1 MPEPL
6 KTRKTSKAAQ
16 TRERIISAYLDLIP
30 EKKWDKIS
38 VKDLCAKSDI
48 TRGTFYQYFN
58 DIYDLM
64 QHIQDTLIQEL
75 IQMYGAIPHKH
86 PSVPMTS
93 QIFEEKF
100 NCMPPDE
107 LLCWFEFCKK
117 NKKPMAVL
125 LDPKNGDSY
134 FVKKIKALI
143 KDQINEMMDRDGM
156 PHDGLRDHFL
166 KIFIELHFLSART
179 WLDAKDGEFLSVNEI
194 INLLN
199 TMRVGANYLHYKQAT
214 VRDFNVPVKYSDADF
229 NDESDL

>member
-1 MPEPL
+1 MSEAS

-38 VKDLCAKSDI
+38 VKDLCARSDI

-64 QHIQDTLIQEL
+64 QHIQDTLMQEL
-75 IQMYGAIPHKH
+75 IRMYGSIQQTPQGAP
-86 PSVPMTS
+86 VTA
-93 QIFEEKF
+93 QFFDERF
-100 NCMPPDE
+100 NCQPPQE
-107 LLCWFEFCKK
+107 LICWFEFCKK

-134 FVKKIKALI
+134 FVKKIKALLH
-143 KDQINEMMDRDGM
+143 DQINDMMDRDGM
-156 PHDGLRDHFL
+156 PHDSLREHFL

-179 WLDAKDGEFLSVNEI
+179 WLDAEDGDFLSVDEI

-199 TMRVGANYLHYKQAT
+199 TMRVGANYLHYKQVT
-214 VRDFNVPVKYSDADF
+214 VSDFNVRVEYP
-229 NDESDL
+229 ETP

>member
-1 MPEPL
+1 MSEAS

-16 TRERIISAYLDLIP
+16 TKERIINAYLELIP

-38 VKDLCAKSDI
+38 VKDLCAKADI

-64 QHIQDTLIQEL
+64 QHIQDTLMQEM
-75 IQMYGAIPHKH
+75 IQMYGAIPQN
-86 PSVPMTS
+86 PQGTAMTA
-93 QIFEEKF
+93 QLFDDKF
-100 NCMPPDE
+100 NCMPPDQ
-107 LLCWFEFCKK
+107 LICWFEFCKK

-134 FVKKIKALI
+134 FVKKIKALLRE
-143 KDQINEMMDRDGM
+143 QINEMMDRDGM

-166 KIFIELHFLSART
+166 RIFIELHFLSART
-179 WLDAKDGEFLSVNEI
+179 WLDAEDGDFLSVDDI

-214 VRDFNVPVKYSDADF
+214 VQDFNIPVEYSGTSGKAD
-229 NDESDL
+229 EE